1 MKVHICICL
10 VPPLF
15 YGTSAILVAHTIPH
29 EAFLISTRL
38 DSSKARVQENLV
50 SVLSASSLLT
60 VGEKIE
66 RTGWR

>member
-15 YGTSAILVAHTIPH
+15 YGTFAILVAHTIPR